1 MESKIKHYKIAVFV
15 PEEFK
20 EPVKQAMFEQGA
32 GRYDGY
38 DRCSWEILGKGQ
50 FRPLDNS
57 QPFIGQQ
64 GQLKQLNEYRVEMI
78 CPANVIK
85 AVLEVMLEQHPYEV
99 PAYEV
104 WPIYSV
110 EDF

>member
-1 MESKIKHYKIAVFV
+1 MESQIKRYKVIVFV
-15 PEEFK
+15 PEAFK
-20 EPVKQAMFEQGA
+20 EQVKTAMFEQGA

-38 DRCSWEILGKGQ
+38 DCCSWEVLGQGQ

-57 QPFIGQQ
+57 QPFIGQNN
-64 GQLKQLNEYRVEMI
+64 QLEKVSEYRVEMV
-78 CPANVIK
+78 CAVDNIK
-85 AVLEVMLEQHPYEV
+85 PVLEAMLEQHPYEV

-104 WPIYSV
+104 WPIYSI